1 MNSYT
6 YQINKN
12 DVFKIRVDLEN
23 RGFLFSEI
31 PHAFFKASNKTLKVN
46 ISVYNSLKCLV
57 QGKGSEEFIKF
68 YLEPEILKNFSLGYE
83 HLNFQEKIGMDESG
97 KGDYFGPLV
106 VASVFVGKEQF
117 PIMKDMGVMDSKK
130 ITDQRI
136 HPLAIKIRK
145 SCSFEHIILM
155 PLKYNELYA
164 KFNNLNALMSWTHAT
179 CLKNLYRRKPVKNVL
194 LDKFGPSWRVEE
206 HLKKMGID
214 VDLEQRTKAES
225 DMAVAA
231 ASIVARSLFLEKLD
245 ELSKTFDIKLPKGGG
260 NQTIPVG
267 KQFIKKYSVEE
278 LQKVAKFHFKNTDKI
293 VNS

>member
-6 YQINKN
+6 YQINKD

-23 RGFLFSEI
+23 RGFLFSEL
-31 PHAFFKASNKTLKVN
+31 PHAFFKASNKSLKVN
-46 ISVYNSLKCLV
+46 ISVYKSFKCLI
-57 QGKGSEEFIKF
+57 QGKGAKEFIQF
-68 YLEPEILKNFSLGYE
+68 YLEPEILKSFSLGYE

-117 PIMKDMGVMDSKK
+117 LALKDIGVMDSKK
-130 ITDQRI
+130 ITDQKI
-136 HPLAIKIRK
+136 HPLASKIKK
-145 SCSFEHIILM
+145 SCFFEHIVLM

-164 KFNNLNALMSWTHAT
+164 KFNNLNALMSWTHAS
-179 CLKNLYRRKPVKNVL
+179 CLKNLYRRKSVKNVL
-194 LDKFGPSWRVEE
+194 LDKFGPSWRVEGY
-206 HLKKMGID
+206 LKKMEVD
-214 VDLEQRTKAES
+214 VELEQKTKAES

-267 KQFIKKYSVEE
+267 KQFVKRYSVEE

-293 VNS
+293 VKS